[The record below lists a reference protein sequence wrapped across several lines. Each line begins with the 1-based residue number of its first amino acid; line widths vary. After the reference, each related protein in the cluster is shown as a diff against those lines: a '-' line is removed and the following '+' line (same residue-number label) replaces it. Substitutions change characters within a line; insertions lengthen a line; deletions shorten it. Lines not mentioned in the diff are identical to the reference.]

1 MGTDAFQECP
11 ATALT
16 KPCTKWNYLVE
27 DIESLPWA
35 VDTALRIAMSGRKG
49 PVHID
54 LPKNILA
61 GEGNIPVSLVCPE
74 GSVRLI

>member
-1 MGTDAFQECP
+1 MGTGAFQECP

-27 DIESLPWA
+27 NVESLPWA
-35 VDTALRIAMSGRKG
+35 IDTALRIAMSGRKG

-54 LPKNILA
+54 LPKNVLA
-61 GEGNIPVSLVCPE
+61 GEGEIPLPFVCP
-74 GSVRLI
+74 GNHV